1 MLTKEKRNK
10 IIAGAIVLSMLAS
23 TAGCGSNENEEQE
36 ENGSAN
42 ISMVYP
48 WWMFWHWPMFGGTT
62 TNVRQGTP
70 VPGNTAGTD
79 ANTAGNSDGS
89 SDNSTDGTD
98 NTGSQEAAQTPDP
111 VTGLIT
117 QADGTLIDPN
127 TGGTVDPEDGSIH
140 DALTGQYIGLAD
152 RYLNA
157 TVCAVPA
164 KN

>member
-42 ISMVYP
+42 TSMVYP

-79 ANTAGNSDGS
+79 ANTAGNSKVSGAE
-89 SDNSTDGTD
+89 GTK
-98 NTGSQEAAQTPDP
+98 AAPQP
-111 VTGLIT
+111 V
-117 QADGTLIDPN
+117 
-127 TGGTVDPEDGSIH
+127 
-140 DALTGQYIGLAD
+140 
-152 RYLNA
+152 R
-157 TVCAVPA
+157 
-164 KN
+164 

>member
-42 ISMVYP
+42 TSMVNP

-70 VPGNTAGTD
+70 VPGNTAGNSKVSGAEGTKSG
-79 ANTAGNSDGS
+79 NTTSKVTSPSTGKTGIS
-89 SDNSTDGTD
+89 SG
-98 NTGSQEAAQTPDP
+98 AAR
-111 VTGLIT
+111 
-117 QADGTLIDPN
+117 
-127 TGGTVDPEDGSIH
+127 SS
-140 DALTGQYIGLAD
+140 
-152 RYLNA
+152 
-157 TVCAVPA
+157 AVS
-164 KN
+164 

>member
-42 ISMVYP
+42 TSMVYP

-70 VPGNTAGTD
+70 VPGNTAGT
-79 ANTAGNSDGS
+79 AGNSKVSGAEGTKSGS
-89 SDNSTDGTD
+89 TTSKVTSPSTGK
-98 NTGSQEAAQTPDP
+98 TGISSGAAR
-111 VTGLIT
+111 
-117 QADGTLIDPN
+117 
-127 TGGTVDPEDGSIH
+127 SS
-140 DALTGQYIGLAD
+140 
-152 RYLNA
+152 
-157 TVCAVPA
+157 AVS
-164 KN
+164 

>member
-42 ISMVYP
+42 TSMVYP

-79 ANTAGNSDGS
+79 ANTAGNSKVSGA
-89 SDNSTDGTD
+89 
-98 NTGSQEAAQTPDP
+98 E
-111 VTGLIT
+111 
-117 QADGTLIDPN
+117 
-127 TGGTVDPEDGSIH
+127 GGTTTSKVTSPS
-140 DALTGQYIGLAD
+140 TGKTGISSGAA
-152 RYLNA
+152 RSS
-157 TVCAVPA
+157 AVS
-164 KN
+164 

>member
-42 ISMVYP
+42 TSMVYP

-70 VPGNTAGTD
+70 VPGNTAGNSKVSG
-79 ANTAGNSDGS
+79 AEGNKSGTTTSKVTSPSTGKTGIS
-89 SDNSTDGTD
+89 SG
-98 NTGSQEAAQTPDP
+98 AAR
-111 VTGLIT
+111 
-117 QADGTLIDPN
+117 
-127 TGGTVDPEDGSIH
+127 SS
-140 DALTGQYIGLAD
+140 
-152 RYLNA
+152 
-157 TVCAVPA
+157 AVS
-164 KN
+164 

>member
-42 ISMVYP
+42 TSMVYP

-70 VPGNTAGTD
+70 VPGNTAGNSKVSGAEGTKSS
-79 ANTAGNSDGS
+79 NTTSKVTSPSTGKTGIS
-89 SDNSTDGTD
+89 SG
-98 NTGSQEAAQTPDP
+98 AAR
-111 VTGLIT
+111 
-117 QADGTLIDPN
+117 
-127 TGGTVDPEDGSIH
+127 SS
-140 DALTGQYIGLAD
+140 
-152 RYLNA
+152 
-157 TVCAVPA
+157 AVS
-164 KN
+164 

>member
-42 ISMVYP
+42 TSMVYP
-48 WWMFWHWPMFGGTT
+48 WWMFGGTT

-79 ANTAGNSDGS
+79 ANTAGNSKVSGAEGTKSGTTTSKVTNPSTGKTGIS
-89 SDNSTDGTD
+89 SG
-98 NTGSQEAAQTPDP
+98 AAR
-111 VTGLIT
+111 
-117 QADGTLIDPN
+117 
-127 TGGTVDPEDGSIH
+127 SS
-140 DALTGQYIGLAD
+140 
-152 RYLNA
+152 
-157 TVCAVPA
+157 AVS
-164 KN
+164 